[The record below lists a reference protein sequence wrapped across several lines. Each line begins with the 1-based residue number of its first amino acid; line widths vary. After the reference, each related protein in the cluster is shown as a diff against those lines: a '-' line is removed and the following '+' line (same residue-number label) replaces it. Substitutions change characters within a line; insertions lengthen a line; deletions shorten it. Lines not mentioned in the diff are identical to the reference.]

1 MRIVNAQGLHARP
14 AAEFV
19 RWARRFRADIKV
31 VSRGAAYSGESIMEL
46 LGANLGCGERVT
58 LQADGEDEHAAL
70 ERLSALLEEFRV
82 REQEQGEGEE
92 GGEPRRPS
100 LRPELGG
107 ISGPLAT
114 AKRLQERGPYR
125 GA

>member
-1 MRIVNAQGLHARP
+1 MSILNAQGLHARP

-58 LQADGEDEHAAL
+58 LQADGEDEAAAL

-82 REQEQGEGEE
+82 REQREDEK
-92 GGEPRRPS
+92 
-100 LRPELGG
+100 LRD
-107 ISGPLAT
+107 
-114 AKRLQERGPYR
+114 ERR
-125 GA
+125 GAQLGRTPGTLAPPKPVQGKGRTGNAEF